1 MANNYLYFFTFPLS
15 ASGTFNFKFY
25 IYPLPLL
32 HKSAQ
37 PRDIG
42 EPGQLMALLLEDSH
56 LTAAIF
62 GVQVFLALLQVHLRV
77 VGQGA
82 ETIERLVDVGKDAY
96 AHEHQYGEGQRV
108 VGKQQRDGDAAD
120 AEEDDEVARE
130 EEPAHIAVGIVDE
143 IVGIVAQ
150 LQVDAVEA
158 LVELTG
164 EESDVQEEQPEAYI

>member
-1 MANNYLYFFTFPLS
+1 MSIRHIQFYILHFT
-15 ASGTFNFKFY
+15 FY

-32 HKSAQ
+32 HEPAQ
-37 PRDIG
+37 PRDVG
-42 EPGQLMALLLEDSH
+42 EPGQLEALLLEDSH
-56 LTAAIF
+56 LTAALF

-77 VGQGA
+77 VCQGA
-82 ETIERLVDVGKDAY
+82 ETIERLVDVGKDAH
-96 AHEHQYGEGQRV
+96 AHEHQEGEGRGV
-108 VGKQQRDGDAAD
+108 AGEQQRDGDATD

-164 EESDVQEEQPEAYI
+164 QESDVQEEQPEAYI